1 MTQLEYTPTSIK
13 SKYQNITI
21 RSNINMTR
29 LTDPIKKKAIRT
41 RLARVEGQL
50 RGVQRQIDDEQECEK
65 IAQQLSAARKALDK
79 AFFSMVGCMI
89 EQGDLPADHVAK
101 MLAKFA

>member
-1 MTQLEYTPTSIK
+1 VTYDMTKLKDSA
-13 SKYQNITI
+13 
-21 RSNINMTR
+21 
-29 LTDPIKKKAIRT
+29 KKKAICM

-50 RGVQRQIDDEQECEK
+50 RGLQRQIEEEEDCQK

-79 AFFSMVGCMI
+79 AFFTMVACVI
-89 EQGDLPADHVAK
+89 EQGDLPADHVAD

>member
-1 MTQLEYTPTSIK
+1 MTKLK
-13 SKYQNITI
+13 
-21 RSNINMTR
+21 
-29 LTDPIKKKAIRT
+29 DGAKKKAICA

-50 RGVQRQIDDEQECEK
+50 RGVQRQINDEEDCEK

-79 AFFSMVGCMI
+79 AFFTMVACMI
-89 EQGDLPADHVAK
+89 EQGDLPADHVAE